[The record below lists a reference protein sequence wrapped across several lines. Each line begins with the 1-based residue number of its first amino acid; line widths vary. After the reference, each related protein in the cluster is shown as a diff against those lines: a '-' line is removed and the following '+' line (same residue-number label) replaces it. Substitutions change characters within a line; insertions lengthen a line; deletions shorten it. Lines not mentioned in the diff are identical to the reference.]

1 MILVRRRAITVTQLH
16 AVGRNKQTKQLYK
29 IELSP

>member
-1 MILVRRRAITVTQLH
+1 MIPVRRRAITAAQLH
-16 AVGRNKQTKQLYK
+16 AAGRNERTKQLYK